1 MLRHLDVTTQLLT
14 TLVVC
19 SAVACSSAPPVDV
32 GTDVVAIDATNGEET
47 LETAEPVSGQMP
59 ENDQFDAFID
69 SGWERGVVSTYCQR
83 SFQACGGLLAGTWE
97 VEDNCNPKIS
107 ERDALLE
114 WGEAKMDLDPTAC
127 WNGVQSLT
135 WNWSGELR
143 FENGDAIDKRQR
155 RQRVDM
161 ALSASCLSASFG
173 FERMDSVSTEMC
185 DAMQGPTTTCALAG
199 GVCRCSDRTVS
210 NGTASGVYGV
220 LGLSVAIGKSP
231 APTSR
236 YEYCVDGDR
245 LLWLEKDGDAQRQV
259 VLRRTVDAP
268 PGAMDPVEIPR

>member
-1 MLRHLDVTTQLLT
+1 MLRHLDVTTQVLT

-19 SAVACSSAPPVDV
+19 GAVACGSAAPVDV
-32 GTDVVAIDATNGEET
+32 GTDVVAIDATDGSEVSTET
-47 LETAEPVSGQMP
+47 PEPVSGQMP

-69 SGWERGVVSTYCQR
+69 SGWERGEVSTYCKR

-97 VEDNCNPKIS
+97 VEDNCNPQNL
-107 ERDALLE
+107 ERETLRE

-127 WNGVQSLT
+127 WNGVQALT

-161 ALSASCLSASFG
+161 ALSANCLSASFG
-173 FERMDSVSTEMC
+173 FAPMESVSTELC
-185 DAMQGPTTTCALAG
+185 DAMQGPTTTCALAS

-220 LGLSVAIGKSP
+220 LGLSVAIGRN
-231 APTSR
+231 PTTR